1 MKPDPRWVAEFYSRA
16 AAGDSDAHLQLIRAY
31 QEHINEVGREFAKQ
45 YNRELEAIEIS
56 VAGWFAIGASLKK
69 IEFSSDCQSYAA
81 WVEKNIRYFIERR
94 FLKATGK
101 IQ

>member
-1 MKPDPRWVAEFYSRA
+1 MKPDPNWVAEFYSRA
-16 AAGDSDAHLQLIRAY
+16 AGGDSDANFQLIRAY
-31 QEHINEVGREFAKQ
+31 QGYINEVGREFARQ
-45 YNRELEAIEIS
+45 YGRELEAIEIS

-81 WVEKNIRYFIERR
+81 WVEKSIRRSIERR